1 MQYYHIFERFLF
13 YCIKKRIC
21 CSLGEIDPK
30 FSNLENNLQTIRDNW
45 DLVSYFF
52 LNIITCDFELNLI
65 KIILSYEYKIEY
77 LVKQLEYDV
86 KLIELTFLFF
96 SVPFIPRA

>member
-1 MQYYHIFERFLF
+1 M
-13 YCIKKRIC
+13 
-21 CSLGEIDPK
+21 
-30 FSNLENNLQTIRDNW
+30 
-45 DLVSYFF
+45 SYFF

-77 LVKQLEYDV
+77 LMKQLEYDV

>member
-1 MQYYHIFERFLF
+1 M
-13 YCIKKRIC
+13 
-21 CSLGEIDPK
+21 
-30 FSNLENNLQTIRDNW
+30 
-45 DLVSYFF
+45 VSYFF
-52 LNIITCDFELNLI
+52 LNISTCDFELNLI

>member
-1 MQYYHIFERFLF
+1 MGFGELF
-13 YCIKKRIC
+13 
-21 CSLGEIDPK
+21 
-30 FSNLENNLQTIRDNW
+30 
-45 DLVSYFF
+45 FF

-65 KIILSYEYKIEY
+65 KIILSYEYDIAY
-77 LVKQLEYDV
+77 LVEQLEYDV

>member
-1 MQYYHIFERFLF
+1 M
-13 YCIKKRIC
+13 
-21 CSLGEIDPK
+21 
-30 FSNLENNLQTIRDNW
+30 
-45 DLVSYFF
+45 VSYF
-52 LNIITCDFELNLI
+52 LKNIITCDFELNLI

>member
-1 MQYYHIFERFLF
+1 MGF
-13 YCIKKRIC
+13 
-21 CSLGEIDPK
+21 GE
-30 FSNLENNLQTIRDNW
+30 L
-45 DLVSYFF
+45 FF
-52 LNIITCDFELNLI
+52 LNIIKCDFELNLI
-65 KIILSYEYKIEY
+65 KIILSYDYKMEY

>member
-1 MQYYHIFERFLF
+1 M
-13 YCIKKRIC
+13 
-21 CSLGEIDPK
+21 
-30 FSNLENNLQTIRDNW
+30 
-45 DLVSYFF
+45 VSYFF
-52 LNIITCDFELNLI
+52 LNIIACDFELNLI

-86 KLIELTFLFF
+86 KLIELTILFF